1 MGWGEELDVVALKA
15 ISHNLPQSPTIFLNL
30 PQSPSATLNLP
41 QSPTNLVAVS
51 QGGDA
56 QSPSIS
62 LNLPQAAA
70 MPKESGSRPR
80 VVIFTQG
87 KDHFLDIS

>member
-15 ISHNLPQSPTIFLNL
+15 ISHNLLQSHSISLNL
-30 PQSPSATLNLP
+30 PQSPSISHKLGRRGSQGGGDAQLLAPNLP
-41 QSPTNLVAVS
+41 QSPT
-51 QGGDA
+51 
-56 QSPSIS
+56 IS

-80 VVIFTQG
+80 GVVFTQG
-87 KDHFLDIS
+87 KDIS